1 MAVTITVSAFFTVSE
16 LTAIRT
22 FKGGGIEPMND
33 KHWNDLAQLGQKM
46 SQLSEL
52 LERANGYGDDQEA
65 QRLDAEMASIQ
76 DARDKIIV
84 TIAEL
89 SVAP

>member
-1 MAVTITVSAFFTVSE
+1 
-16 LTAIRT
+16 
-22 FKGGGIEPMND
+22 MND

-46 SQLSEL
+46 SLLSTRL
-52 LERANGYGDDQEA
+52 ASAHRYGDAQEA
-65 QRLDAEMASIQ
+65 QRLDAEIAGIQ

-89 SVAP
+89 SVAR

>member
-1 MAVTITVSAFFTVSE
+1 MH
-16 LTAIRT
+16 
-22 FKGGGIEPMND
+22 D

-46 SQLSEL
+46 SQLSARL
-52 LERANGYGDDQEA
+52 ASVHRYGDAQEA
-65 QRLDAEMASIQ
+65 QRLDAEIANIQ

>member
-1 MAVTITVSAFFTVSE
+1 
-16 LTAIRT
+16 
-22 FKGGGIEPMND
+22 MND

-46 SQLSEL
+46 NLLSARL
-52 LERANGYGDDQEA
+52 ASAHRYGDAQGA
-65 QRLDAEMASIQ
+65 QRLDAEIAGIQ

-89 SVAP
+89 SVAS